1 MRVYQQEE
9 VPGSPE
15 AHAVFLEAGQP
26 LQEQA
31 LARSPQESRPLELAG
46 AARAGLEG
54 PEQRRRFSASEL
66 VTRLHSSLRLG
77 RNLAGRA
84 QLGLVAGTGAAR
96 EGSTPE
102 LDHPAGVGGGPPR
115 LAAGQLGCGAPPSAQ
130 GHSQALSSLG
140 KMPGRESHGID
151 PKADPSENPGGWSE
165 PR

>member
-1 MRVYQQEE
+1 MDSLPWGATHLSLRPVPQGTLRPLPLLAAGRKMRVYQREE

-46 AARAGLEG
+46 AARVGLEG

-84 QLGLVAGTGAAR
+84 QLGLVAGTGAAQ

-102 LDHPAGVGGGPPR
+102 LDHPAGVGGGP
-115 LAAGQLGCGAPPSAQ
+115 
-130 GHSQALSSLG
+130 
-140 KMPGRESHGID
+140 
-151 PKADPSENPGGWSE
+151 
-165 PR
+165 